1 MEDTFL
7 DPPGVAGHL
16 CFRNWPVS
24 PEGDQK
30 PHPAFVGIIRGN
42 RPSSGCPTIFWD
54 MQVEHPPQGGWLSWE
69 VGKGLAVHLDY
80 RY

>member
-1 MEDTFL
+1 M

-24 PEGDQK
+24 PDGDQK
-30 PHPAFVGIIRGN
+30 PRPAFVGIIRGN

-54 MQVEHPPQGGWLSWE
+54 MQVEHPPQRRLAELGGGEGARCPS
-69 VGKGLAVHLDY
+69 GL
-80 RY
+80 